1 MTKRT
6 PGTPRRTSHTQAP
19 QPNRTPQPTVRR
31 SRKPCHS
38 APITETVT
46 DTMTP
51 AHRSPNK
58 SLCTQDYAALSLYSR
73 NGTPVDF
80 QIAAWL
86 QADTSIHREILTLPL
101 PAVKGKKK
109 KTADVIWKILTV
121 AMMENTEQ
129 NKTKNARTTTA
140 KTNMDKK
147 KTSAAKPTKSAKL
160 VDPTNTTAVNAVKKV
175 RMYKINKA
183 QTLTSSCYKN
193 RHTQSYC

>member
-1 MTKRT
+1 LQDLLVCLPASATNIFQPLDVAVFASFK
-6 PGTPRRTSHTQAP
+6 GTLRVLVNVLVEWR
-19 QPNRTPQPTVRR
+19 
-31 SRKPCHS
+31 
-38 APITETVT
+38 
-46 DTMTP
+46 
-51 AHRSPNK
+51 
-58 SLCTQDYAALSLYSR
+58 LYSIDKA
-73 NGTPVDF
+73 T
-80 QIAAWL
+80 A
-86 QADTSIHREILTLPL
+86 

-175 RMYKINKA
+175 RMYKRRE
-183 QTLTSSCYKN
+183 LTTQFAW
-193 RHTQSYC
+193 RHTVPCSDVPAGTRTHAKYNEP